1 MHKNN
6 GLVTFDAA
14 ILVTET
20 CMKNSK
26 CIQIHPVGSKKDS
39 TFKFDS
45 VVEHEIW
52 YETLRQAVHDSVEL
66 MQNGPKS
73 IRKIST
79 DEGLVAARSWQ
90 LRHTRSVP
98 APSFPED

>member
-39 TFKFDS
+39 TFKFDVSMTCNLS
-45 VVEHEIW
+45 VSNKCEIFQSL
-52 YETLRQAVHDSVEL
+52 TDV
-66 MQNGPKS
+66 KS
-73 IRKIST
+73 FS
-79 DEGLVAARSWQ
+79 L
-90 LRHTRSVP
+90 
-98 APSFPED
+98 